1 MNIKKIKLETKLLSG
16 FGLIILLTI
25 FILGIS
31 IVRFTQVSKEVDK
44 TINSSNKKLKYANE
58 MRGEINKASIAIRN
72 LCVSNNSKYIEEQR
86 KIIDEAKGQYTKSR
100 NELEKLLSTEKGR
113 QLFKEIVT
121 NENIVS
127 PLVDET
133 IKHGADS
140 TLNPQLLEPLFE
152 KLNKPEVKWL
162 NSIQAMIDFQTN
174 LTKEDGESAEALINS
189 TIKLIYI
196 IGFLAFI
203 LAVLC
208 VYLILSS
215 VKAQVR
221 EVAAGAKKLAEGDF
235 NFTINAYAND
245 ELGQTVEALNEA
257 IQTLKGTVSVVKE
270 ESISIKESTKI
281 AADMFS
287 EVEAQVQQISAAT
300 EEISAGMEES
310 AAAVEEVSSMTMT
323 VKEEVN
329 NTANKAKQGL
339 DIAVAIE
346 NKAGN
351 INKESLLS
359 KENAEKIYEQ
369 TKGKLEKAIEDS
381 KVVKNISDMAN
392 SILAISE
399 QTELLALNAAIEAA
413 RAGESGKGF
422 AVVAEEVR
430 KLAEESSQ
438 AVNKIQTNVK
448 QVLSSVEELS
458 NSSKEVLDFIER
470 DVFKDYKNFLDISV
484 EYRNDG
490 IKIKEI
496 IENFS
501 QISDRISSS
510 VDQISES
517 MEDVATAVGEVA
529 KTSTEI
535 AQSVEE
541 VTEKNES
548 ISLEIEK
555 DAATSDKLFRVVE
568 GFKI

>member
-31 IVRFTQVSKEVDK
+31 IVRFTQVSKEVEK
-44 TINSSNKKLKYANE
+44 TINVSNKKLKYANE

-72 LCVSNNSKYIEEQR
+72 LCVSSNSKYIEEQR
-86 KIIDEAKGQYTKSR
+86 KIIDVAKGQYAKSR
-100 NELEKLLSTEKGR
+100 NELEKLLNTQDGK
-113 QLFKEIVT
+113 QLFNDIVK
-121 NENIVS
+121 NENIVE

-152 KLNKPEVKWL
+152 KLNKPEVQWL

-174 LTKEDGESAEALINS
+174 LTKEDGESAEALISS

-215 VKAQVR
+215 VKAQVK
-221 EVAAGAKKLAEGDF
+221 EVSAGAKKLSEGDF

-329 NTANKAKQGL
+329 NTADKAKQGL

-346 NKAGN
+346 NKAAN

-359 KENAEKIYEQ
+359 KENVEKIYEQ

-555 DAATSDKLFRVVE
+555 DAATSDKLFTVVE